1 MGTWSSRIGKFKKK
15 DPDHGKW
22 WKWVTY
28 NWDSFWSA
36 SLRKEKDKDLL

>member
-22 WKWVTY
+22 GRWLCEKW
-28 NWDSFWSA
+28 NRLLCF
-36 SLRKEKDKDLL
+36 LKFRKK